1 MWVEMG
7 FSCLVTCGLCL
18 SRIRDRKIRPL
29 SSENMSLEQAEVG
42 CEQFSGMRRSP
53 VSRFRLKERKKPDI
67 WEFRWYEPNGRL
79 RSKLLGTVEPKT
91 KPLSSRRS
99 GIRDGAPRCKAYLCV
114 ALYRYPK
121 TKQVSAGFRL

>member
-7 FSCLVTCGLCL
+7 FSSLVTCGLCL
-18 SRIRDRKIRPL
+18 SRIDDRKIRPL
-29 SSENMSLEQAEVG
+29 FTASENMSLEQAQVG

-79 RSKLLGTVEPKT
+79 RSKLLGAVEPDAKL
-91 KPLSSRRS
+91 LSSRRS
-99 GIRDGAPRCKAYLCV
+99 RVRARVPRCK
-114 ALYRYPK
+114 
-121 TKQVSAGFRL
+121 